1 MSLPADYHMHTPLCR
16 HATGE
21 PTEYAA
27 QAARIG
33 IPEIGFSEHAPM
45 IRDDFDQWH
54 MLLNDLDN
62 YVAKVNQARRDHPE
76 ITIRIAL
83 EVDFIPGHEAWIRQI
98 AARHDWDYLIGA
110 VHYLGDWNFDN
121 PQTIP
126 EWKRRDPDE
135 VWKAYFERMT
145 QAAASGLFDIMA
157 HPDLCKKFCFYPKG
171 DLQPLVSSFLAAV
184 KKSDIAIELNTA
196 GLRKD
201 CREIYPGAPIVRL
214 AAAMGIPITFGS
226 DAHAAPEVGMNFAEA
241 VQSARNAGYTRSCRF
256 ARRKRESVDF

>member
-1 MSLPADYHMHTPLCR
+1 
-16 HATGE
+16 
-21 PTEYAA
+21 
-27 QAARIG
+27 
-33 IPEIGFSEHAPM
+33 
-45 IRDDFDQWH
+45 
-54 MLLNDLDN
+54 
-62 YVAKVNQARRDHPE
+62 
-76 ITIRIAL
+76 
-83 EVDFIPGHEAWIRQI
+83 
-98 AARHDWDYLIGA
+98 
-110 VHYLGDWNFDN
+110 
-121 PQTIP
+121 
-126 EWKRRDPDE
+126 
-135 VWKAYFERMT
+135 
-145 QAAASGLFDIMA
+145 MA